1 MIPKNIFQTHKS
13 RQYRVSIP
21 ILSNALHSWKRN
33 KHFKHYFSNDY
44 QCDEFIRIFFPEI
57 KDVYD
62 RLPMKVMK
70 ADLWRYCII
79 YKYGGIYADTD
90 TVLKVDP
97 LFLTNHNNKELVVV
111 PEDDVHFCQWVFAAP
126 ANSAILKSII
136 DLSVERIRNTKEIKG
151 EHIIHYL
158 TGPGVFTDG
167 IIRYFHKNKI
177 NIKNVGHLNSHSIDQ
192 YDNRNIYQYENNFI
206 DNIFVFNTRIFH
218 RNMVIHI
225 GSGNWDN
232 GWKNE
237 RYRILT

>member
-13 RQYRVSIP
+13 RQYIESIP
-21 ILSNALHSWKRN
+21 ILENAVLSWKKN
-33 KHFKHYFSNDY
+33 KHFKHYFSDDY
-44 QCDEFIRIFFPEI
+44 QCEEFIRIFFPEI

-111 PEDDVHFCQWVFAAP
+111 PENDVHFCQWVFAAP
-126 ANSAILKSII
+126 PKSPIIKMII
-136 DLSVERIRNTKEIKG
+136 DLSVERIRNTKDVKG

-158 TGPGVFTDG
+158 TGPAVFTDG
-167 IIRYFHKNKI
+167 IKKYLSSKKNYINMNGILEYENIKYDDIFIFRSRFFHKYMVN
-177 NIKNVGHLNSHSIDQ
+177 HL
-192 YDNRNIYQYENNFI
+192 F
-206 DNIFVFNTRIFH
+206 
-218 RNMVIHI
+218 
-225 GSGNWDN
+225 SGGWSN
-232 GWKNE
+232 GWTKE
-237 RYRILT
+237 RDRLLM

>member
-13 RQYRVSIP
+13 RQYIESTP
-21 ILSNALHSWKRN
+21 ILANAVLSWKRN

-79 YKYGGIYADTD
+79 YKYGGIYADAD
-90 TVLKVDP
+90 TELKIDP

-111 PEDDVHFCQWVFAAP
+111 PENDVHFCQWIFAAP
-126 ANSAILKSII
+126 ANSPILKSII
-136 DLSVERIRNTKEIKG
+136 DLSVERIRNIKEIKG

-167 IIRYFHKNKI
+167 IIIYLNKNNSIKRNEITYNKDNYGSSI
-177 NIKNVGHLNSHSIDQ
+177 NGILEYEKNE
-192 YDNRNIYQYENNFI
+192 Y
-206 DNIFVFNTRIFH
+206 DNIFVFNSHFFH
-218 RNMVIHI
+218 SKMVKHLFS
-225 GSGNWDN
+225 GSWSD
-232 GWKNE
+232 GWTKE
-237 RYRILT
+237 RYRLLM